1 MKKYQ
6 LKIGGNAKS
15 WLKRS
20 ILLFISLLFISTAA
34 FSQNERFTF
43 NSDNIK
49 LRELLDKIQSQS
61 SYKFLYR
68 SDLVNST
75 YVKVHVSNVSLQ
87 DALNA
92 ALDKTSL
99 TYQMLE
105 DKLIVVSLKEAT
117 DAQTQ
122 KISGTVTDPET
133 GESLIGVSIMV
144 KGTSQGVISDLNGKF
159 NINIAKPAVLIFSSI
174 GYISQN
180 VQVTNQNVL
189 NVGLLQ
195 DTKKLDEVIVV
206 GYGTQRKADL
216 SSAISVLSAKE
227 LTKVPGGLSAGL
239 QSQVAGVQVT
249 NGRIHIRGVGS
260 INTTDPLYVVDGMIG
275 GAVPDEVNIESVQ
288 ILKDAASCA
297 IYGARGANGVI
308 VITTKRGQSGDV
320 RVDYD
325 GYTGWKTFTHEIEL
339 LSGQNLA
346 ELINEEMYNAKPSR
360 TDYMEGLSN
369 PASIGK
375 GYNMFDELKR
385 TGSYQKH
392 NISISGGTE
401 KANFR
406 LTGVYSTD
414 KPMFVKQDY
423 ENYSVNFVSDFK
435 KGIFTFG
442 ETATIGRNLH
452 NWNDALTLLG
462 LKWSTACPI
471 YDATSTTG
479 YAGSGLGTDL
489 ANPRATADYTWN
501 KSENNSMTGNAWI
514 TAEPIKGLKYKFN
527 IGADIGRYAAR
538 TYTAN
543 YSVGQY
549 QTNTPDTYGMSSDRS
564 NRFLYENT
572 LSYEKKVAKHNFNAM
587 VGLTSEESKGF
598 KLNASARSMP
608 SIDVLILSATQ
619 DASTKEVGSSE
630 SHSSMFSYLGR
641 LLYDY
646 DGKYMFT
653 ANFRRDGSSNF
664 SQNNRYGNFPSF
676 SAAWRL
682 SQENFMKSASWL
694 NDLKLRASWGKL
706 GNSNINPYQYQNTV
720 SFNNVWYYMNDT
732 KLTGA
737 IPLTPSNP
745 NVKWESQ
752 TSTDF
757 GFDLTVLDNSLTI
770 TADYY
775 NKKTNDMLV
784 QVPIAYSAGYMST
797 FPTLNAGSIE
807 NKGMEI
813 LVTYR
818 NHIGSKFNYNVS
830 ANLSS
835 VKNKVLSLGANN
847 QIFGASGI
855 TCTQVGSSI
864 GQFWGYKTNGLYKT
878 QAELDEDKVI
888 APKAELGDIRFV
900 NTVNDGSIDSKDMTF
915 IGNPIPDFTYGF
927 SAEAQYKTN
936 FGTFDFSMVW
946 NGSQGNDIYNNT
958 RFYGEGMYHN
968 YSCFASTLNRYRS
981 ADLVFTNPISGV
993 VTTYP
998 KNTDT
1003 NMPRAVY
1010 GDPNNNMRQSD
1021 RYVED
1026 GSYLRLKNL
1035 LLGYT
1040 LPGSWIKKMYVQ
1052 KARFYVGGKNLLTFT
1067 KYTGFDPEVGDQ
1079 NTNGTNLTRGIDGL
1093 TSWDSTFPNSK
1104 ELYVG
1109 LQVTF

>member
-1 MKKYQ
+1 MKQ
-6 LKIGGNAKS
+6 INCLKVPGI
-15 WLKRS
+15 LFLL
-20 ILLFISLLFISTAA
+20 LLFSISVFGQTIIVQGIVKDASNTA
-34 FSQNERFTF
+34 
-43 NSDNIK
+43 
-49 LRELLDKIQSQS
+49 
-61 SYKFLYR
+61 
-68 SDLVNST
+68 LV
-75 YVKVHVSNVSLQ
+75 
-87 DALNA
+87 
-92 ALDKTSL
+92 
-99 TYQMLE
+99 
-105 DKLIVVSLKEAT
+105 
-117 DAQTQ
+117 
-122 KISGTVTDPET
+122 
-133 GESLIGVSIMV
+133 GVSI
-144 KGTSQGVISDLNGKF
+144 KILGSSGGTITDLDGKYTIQTPANSKLNYSYIGYKAETISVDGKT
-159 NINIAKPAVLIFSSI
+159 NINVVLKE
-174 GYISQN
+174 
-180 VQVTNQNVL
+180 
-189 NVGLLQ
+189 
-195 DTKKLDEVIVV
+195 DTKLMDEVVVV

-216 SSAISVLSAKE
+216 SSAISVLSPKE

-239 QSQVAGVQVT
+239 QSEVAGVQVT

-260 INTTDPLYVVDGMIG
+260 INNTDPLYVVDGMIG
-275 GAVPDEVNIESVQ
+275 GSVPDESNIESVQ

-308 VITTKRGQSGDV
+308 VITTKRGQPGEV
-320 RVDYD
+320 KVDYN
-325 GYTGWKTFTHEIEL
+325 GYTGWKTFTHEIKL
-339 LSGQNLA
+339 LSGQDLA
-346 ELINEEMYNAKPSR
+346 ELINEEMYNANPSR
-360 TDYMEGLSN
+360 TDYMTGLSN

-375 GYNMFDELKR
+375 GYNMFDALKR

-392 NISISGGTE
+392 NVSISGGNE
-401 KANFR
+401 NANFR
-406 LTGVYSTD
+406 ITGIYSTD
-414 KPMFVKQDY
+414 KPMFIKQDY
-423 ENYSVNFVSDFK
+423 ENYSVNFVSDIK
-435 KGIFTFG
+435 KGIFTLG

-452 NWNDALTLLG
+452 NWNESLTLLG

-471 YDATSTTG
+471 YDPTSSTG

-489 ANPRATADYTWN
+489 ANSRATADYTWD

-527 IGADIGRYAAR
+527 FGADIGRYSSR
-538 TYTAN
+538 TYLAD

-549 QTNTPDTYGMSSDRS
+549 QTNSPDKYSMSSNMS

-572 LSYEKKVAKHNFNAM
+572 LSYEKRIGKHNFNAM
-587 VGLTSEESKGF
+587 AGLTSEETKG
-598 KLNASARSMP
+598 LGLSGSAKNMP
-608 SIDVLILSATQ
+608 STEVLILSATQ

-646 DGKYMFT
+646 DGKYMLT

-682 SQENFMKSASWL
+682 SQENFMKGISWL
-694 NDLKLRASWGKL
+694 NDLKLRGSWGKL
-706 GNSNINPYQYQNTV
+706 GNSNINPYQYQSTV
-720 SFNNVWYYMNDT
+720 SFSNVWYYLNDT
-732 KLTGA
+732 KVTGA
-737 IPLTPSNP
+737 VPLTPSNS

-757 GFDLTVLDNSLTI
+757 GFDLTMLNNTLSI

-775 NKKTNDMLV
+775 DKTTNDMLV

-797 FPTLNAGSIE
+797 FPTLNSGSIN
-807 NKGMEI
+807 NKGFEF

-818 NHIGSKFNYNVS
+818 NHIGKNFDYSAS

-847 QIFGASGI
+847 QLFGASGI
-855 TCTQVGSSI
+855 TCTEVGSSI
-864 GQFWGYKTNGLYKT
+864 GQFWGYKTNGLYKS
-878 QAELDEDKVI
+878 QADLDADKKF
-888 APKAELGDIRFV
+888 APNAALGDVRFV
-900 NTVNDGSIDSKDMTF
+900 DVSKDGSLDSKDMTF

-927 SAEAQYKTN
+927 NFEAQYRTK
-936 FGTFDFSMVW
+936 FGAFDFSMNW

-958 RFYGEGMYHN
+958 RYYGEGMYHN
-968 YSCFASTLNRYRS
+968 YSCFESTLNRYRS
-981 ADLVFTNPISGV
+981 TDLTFTNPVSGV
-993 VTTYP
+993 VTLYP

-1003 NMPRAVY
+1003 DMPRAVY
-1010 GDPNNNMRQSD
+1010 GDPNNNMRQSS

-1026 GSYLRLKNL
+1026 GSYLRLKTL
-1035 LLGYT
+1035 LVGYT
-1040 LPGSWIKKMYVQ
+1040 LPESFTKKMYIQ

-1079 NTNGTNLTRGIDGL
+1079 STTNGTNLTRGVDGL
-1093 TSWDSTFPNSK
+1093 TSWDPTFPNSK